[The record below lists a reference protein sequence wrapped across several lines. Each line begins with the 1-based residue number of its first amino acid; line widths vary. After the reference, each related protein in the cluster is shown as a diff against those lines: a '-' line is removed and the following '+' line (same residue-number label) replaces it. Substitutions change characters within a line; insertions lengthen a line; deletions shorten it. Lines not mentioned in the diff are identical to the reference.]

1 MSEQAKPGA
10 TLRKLSYKKPAYEG
24 ERAIVLLGGT
34 DIERAAVQLIKA
46 GARQGLH
53 AHANYDGLY
62 LVLEGRVRFWG
73 IDGLFAE
80 IGPKEAVLV
89 PRGVAYGF
97 AAAEG
102 EAEMLHVS
110 AVDLQA
116 EPGFTAYEPGADAAT
131 YQFFDPSGAPVS
143 LASRSG
149 ATSDEG

>member
-1 MSEQAKPGA
+1 MSEQANPGA
-10 TLRKLSYKKPAYEG
+10 KLRKLSYKKPAYDG
-24 ERAIVLLGGT
+24 ARAIVLLGGT

-73 IDGLFAE
+73 SDGLFAE

-97 AAAEG
+97 AAVEG
-102 EAEMLHVS
+102 EAEMFHVS
-110 AVDLQA
+110 AVDLQTK
-116 EPGFTAYEPGADAAT
+116 PGFTSLEAGADSAA
-131 YQFFDPSGAPVS
+131 YQFFDPSGEPTT
-143 LASRSG
+143 RG
-149 ATSDEG
+149 NGG